1 MPILEEYR
9 IRLKHL
15 QSQKLTA
22 RHRRRLTAIGGG
34 MFVVAALTT
43 AVMLQDTQDTAPPD
57 FTVFDQPAERKDAFF
72 AYFLPIIEQQNQQLL
87 SLRRELELFHLRRQW
102 LSLREQW
109 HVETIAA
116 DYGIEDFEA
125 RTPEGWDILF
135 RRVDIVPPS
144 LALAQAANESAWGT
158 SRFALEANNY
168 YGHWCFVPG
177 CGLVPSARPAGAR
190 HEVAAFNSPGH
201 SVQRYMHNI
210 NQHEAYTGLRMAR
223 SELRENGEP
232 ISGDALV
239 DGLERYSER
248 GQDYIEE
255 LRAMIRIDD
264 LTRFDLQQHASLS
277 NGSQ

>member
-1 MPILEEYR
+1 MTILEEYR
-9 IRLKHL
+9 IRLQHL
-15 QSQKLTA
+15 PPVNLTSA
-22 RHRRRLTAIGGG
+22 RRRRWTAIGGG
-34 MFVVAALTT
+34 LFVVVALTT
-43 AVMLQDTQDTAPPD
+43 TIALQRVQDAGPPD
-57 FTVFDQPAERKDAFF
+57 FLAFDQPAERKDAFF
-72 AYFLPIIEQQNQQLL
+72 DYFLPIIEQENRQLL
-87 SLRRELELFHLRRQW
+87 ALRQELELFQLRREW

-109 HVETIAA
+109 YVEGIAA
-116 DYGIEDFEA
+116 SFRIEDFDA
-125 RTPEGWDILF
+125 RTPEGWDALF

-190 HEVAAFNSPGH
+190 HEVAAFDSPGH

-210 NQHEAYTGLRMAR
+210 NQHEAYTGLREAR
-223 SELRENGEP
+223 SELRDNGEP

-248 GQDYIEE
+248 GQDYIAE

-264 LTRFDLQQHASLS
+264 LTRFDLQQHARLS
-277 NGSQ
+277 NGAQ